1 MVIFWILTIIVIAI
15 FLDLMRRFWWNG
27 PIDSVFRIH
36 GSWYDIGNT
45 SNNFTLMWL
54 QTSSKQ
60 GLFLEAFGIHVV
72 IYFLFLKRT
81 SKVEKSYGFSFFDD
95 ETGYP
100 NVLWMQWGL
109 LDNHKIIYLPW
120 DYEFVKHDYLF
131 LGNGWP
137 VNEIPEW
144 SYCNCKYVS
153 DEDLEIYASRAY
165 GIKEDV
171 NRFDIVPLN
180 VWFDKLHWSYT
191 TKSGKTQIVRVKSY
205 VRRRTRQRLIYK
217 WLRIPKFEETYYLEL
232 EFSKPIGDDN
242 SVKAYTYNIPISK
255 DLNMDPLNDT
265 GIKCALK
272 EMFVD
277 WCNNSKRF

>member
-1 MVIFWILTIIVIAI
+1 MISWILTIIVIAM
-15 FLDLMRRFWWNG
+15 FLDLMRTFWWNG

-36 GSWYDIGNT
+36 SSWYDIGNT
-45 SNNFTLMWL
+45 SNNFTLMWI
-54 QTSSKQ
+54 QRSSKQ
-60 GLFLEAFGIHVV
+60 GLFLEAFGIHV
-72 IYFLFLKRT
+72 IIFFPFLKRT
-81 SKVEKSYGFSFFDD
+81 SKVEKSYGFSFVDD

-109 LDNHKIIYLPW
+109 LNNHKIIFLPW

-144 SYCNCKYVS
+144 TYCNCKYVS
-153 DEDLEIYASRAY
+153 DEDLKTYVSRAY

-180 VWFDKLHWSYT
+180 VWFDKLEWSYT
-191 TKSGKTQIVRVKSY
+191 TKSGKSQIVRVKSY

-255 DLNMDPLNDT
+255 DLNMDPLNDA

-272 EMFVD
+272 EMFAD